1 MAILATFTGLKTFQI
16 SKTTMLYNIILFVI
30 ILVCILLTIV
40 ILLQPGQG
48 QGLSGGLAGGMQGG
62 AGLGAR
68 RTADLLSKSTTV
80 LGTALLVLCL
90 VANFAIDRGDATES
104 AVQGSD
110 VEIPSQQNNLNNS
123 STPSAVPELP
133 QGQGGGN
140 NSGSGSATQ
149 PPANNNGGN

>member
-1 MAILATFTGLKTFQI
+1 
-16 SKTTMLYNIILFVI
+16 MLYNIILFVI
-30 ILVCILLTIV
+30 ILICILLTIV

-133 QGQGGGN
+133 QGQGAGNNSGGG